1 MVLDEIAVRNTVACL
16 QLRHPER
23 RWYPSDQAVLG
34 IPAASV
40 WLKQFCLSNLL
51 YVIVVL
57 YCFRCA
63 MRGSQKLM
71 SHLLSMRIHGTS
83 PLALELK

>member
-1 MVLDEIAVRNTVACL
+1 MVLDEIAVHNTVAYL
-16 QLRHPER
+16 QLHHPER

-71 SHLLSMRIHGTS
+71 SHLLSTSGSGTEMRLQS
-83 PLALELK
+83 AR